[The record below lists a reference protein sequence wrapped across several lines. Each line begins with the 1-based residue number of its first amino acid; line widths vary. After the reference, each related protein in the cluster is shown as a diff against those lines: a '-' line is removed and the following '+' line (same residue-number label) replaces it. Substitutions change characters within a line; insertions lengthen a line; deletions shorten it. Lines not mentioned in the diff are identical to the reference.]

1 MSGPSNVVLL
11 AIDDEPG
18 NLKMIAAALAQ
29 SGLEIL
35 TTTDPLKGMDVVRH
49 RHPNIVLTDL
59 AMPGITGMEVLER
72 TIEFDPGIDVVI
84 MTAHYSAESAVEAI
98 QKGAC
103 DYLDK
108 PLSVQVLRQR
118 VNKLIEAAHERDR
131 ARELERASLSTY
143 QFEGLVGRSP
153 LMLDLFARIRRV
165 APHYRTV
172 LVSGSTGTGKE
183 LVARALHS
191 QNPRATGPFV
201 VCNCSALVNTLFES
215 ELFGYVKGAFTGAY
229 QDKVGLFE
237 YAHKGTLFLDEI
249 GEMPLATQ
257 SKLLRVLQDHQV
269 QRVGSPT
276 ARNVEV
282 SVVAATNRNL
292 RAMVMAREFREDLY
306 YRLAIVELA
315 LPSLNQRREDL
326 PLLTHHFLERFS
338 REYDKSIQGL
348 TRRAQLVL
356 ANYHWPG
363 NVRELENVLGQ
374 ACMMTDREV
383 LDVRD
388 LPEHLRIHD
397 APAGPQ
403 EVAISMAEVE
413 RWHARRVVEFAG
425 GNKSQAAAILGIART
440 TLYRI
445 LGESEEPETEATE

>member
-1 MSGPSNVVLL
+1 
-11 AIDDEPG
+11 
-18 NLKMIAAALAQ
+18 MIAAALAQ